1 MPGIICVSFPPPTPR
16 SRFLLSAPVLLH
28 ATRYLTGVRTMLT
41 DGSRPTY
48 HRHPHVQN
56 PASGVNVP
64 EFPGFSLLN
73 MHLLRAGGREWGDRG
88 WIGWDERRNGILS
101 IFPDARDWN
110 AG

>member
-1 MPGIICVSFPPPTPR
+1 
-16 SRFLLSAPVLLH
+16 
-28 ATRYLTGVRTMLT
+28 MLT

-48 HRHPHVQN
+48 HRHLHVQN

-64 EFPGFSLLN
+64 EFPRVSLLN
-73 MHLLRAGGREWGDRG
+73 MPPSTRAGSRGGDWGKGGNAGGWGPVGRAVC
-88 WIGWDERRNGILS
+88 NGILS